1 MHLTRRNVL
10 LGGTSGLVAVGLP
23 SIDVWAQEEAI
34 DLVELLTG
42 HRAVPSDRLRLLMP
56 STFPN
61 GYTVPL
67 TLEVDTPMT
76 ERDHVR
82 NVRIFAPKNPINEVV
97 GFHFAPLRSA
107 PRVSTRIRLAAPQ
120 NVVAVAEM
128 NDGAFLMT
136 QTFVQVATNGCV

>member
-10 LGGTSGLVAVGLP
+10 LGASGLIAVGLP
-23 SIDVWAQEEAI
+23 FTDIQAQEEAI
-34 DLVELLTG
+34 DLIELLTG
-42 HRAVPSDRLRLLMP
+42 HRAKPSGRLRLLMP
-56 STFPN
+56 AVFPN

-97 GFHFAPLRSA
+97 GFHFVPLRSA

-128 NDGAFLMT
+128 NDGAFLLT

>member
-10 LGGTSGLVAVGLP
+10 LGGSSGLIAIGLP
-23 SIDVWAQEEAI
+23 IRDIRAQEEAI
-34 DLVELLTG
+34 DLIELLTG
-42 HRAVPSDRLRLLMP
+42 HRAVPSGRVRLLMP
-56 STFPN
+56 PIFPN

-120 NVVAVAEM
+120 DVIAVAEM

>member
-1 MHLTRRNVL
+1 MP
-10 LGGTSGLVAVGLP
+10 AV
-23 SIDVWAQEEAI
+23 
-34 DLVELLTG
+34 
-42 HRAVPSDRLRLLMP
+42 
-56 STFPN
+56 FPN

-120 NVVAVAEM
+120 KVIAVAEM

-136 QTFVQVATNGCV
+136 QTFVKVATNGCV